1 MRQEKKLEVLLQ
13 NEDTIIAVAT
23 GMGGAGIGI
32 IRISGPKAVEI
43 GNKLFV
49 NPRGKTLLA
58 ARSHELIYGRI
69 VDAMAKKDI
78 DEVLISKML
87 TPHSYTAEDVVEI
100 NCHGGIVPMRKILK
114 LVIDSGARLAEP
126 GEFTKRAFLNGR
138 LDLTQA
144 EAVIDVINAKT
155 EKSLEYSV
163 AQLEGRLS
171 QKLEVLDGIL
181 IEILSHME
189 VNIDYP
195 EYDIEE
201 ISYDFVHKQIIT
213 LLKKINEILAV
224 AETGKIYR
232 EGITTAIL
240 GEPNVGKSSLLN
252 TLLME
257 NKAIVTD
264 IPGTTRD
271 TIEEYLNIEGIPF
284 KIIDTAG
291 IRETDNLVEKI
302 GVEKSKALLN
312 QTNLVIFMRDISK
325 EMSDGEKELIEI
337 LKNRR
342 TIYIANKTDTIS
354 EVDREIPPPWIPMS
368 LLEEEGIEKLKQKM
382 LEMVFE
388 GTVNQDADYLITNTR
403 HIELLK
409 ITKTSLENAIK
420 TMTSEMPLELVSI
433 DVMEALEALRGI
445 TGKAVG
451 MDIIDQIFKNF
462 CIGK

>member
-1 MRQEKKLEVLLQ
+1 MEALLQ
-13 NEDTIIAVAT
+13 NEDTIAAVAT

-32 IRISGPKAVEI
+32 IRISGPDAVEL

-49 NPRGKTLLA
+49 NPRGKNLLTTN
-58 ARSHELIYGRI
+58 SHELVYGRI
-69 VDAMAKKDI
+69 VDPATKKDI
-78 DEVLISKML
+78 DEVLVSKML

-114 LVIDSGARLAEP
+114 LVIACGARLAEP

-144 EAVIDVINAKT
+144 EAVIDIINAKT

-171 QKLEVLDGIL
+171 HKLEELDNIL
-181 IEILSHME
+181 VEILSHME

-201 ISYDFVHKQIIT
+201 ISYDFVNSQILE
-213 LLKKINEILAV
+213 LLNKIKDILTV

-325 EMSDGEKELIEI
+325 EMSAGEKELIEL
-337 LKNRR
+337 LKNRK
-342 TIYIANKTDTIS
+342 TIYIANKTDVIS
-354 EVDREIPPPWIPMS
+354 GMDVEIPEPWIPMS
-368 LLEEEGIEKLKQKM
+368 LLEDQGIETLRQKM
-382 LEMVFE
+382 IEMVFE
-388 GTVNQDADYLITNTR
+388 GTVSQEADYLITNTR
-403 HIELLK
+403 HIQLLET
-409 ITKTSLENAIK
+409 TKTSLENAIN
-420 TMTSEMPLELVSI
+420 TMASQMPLELVSI

-445 TGKAVG
+445 TGKAIG